1 MEIEF
6 IKNIDNMYNTL
17 GGQVLFFATNFIFN
31 YLSDFSISKEKN
43 S

>member
-17 GGQVLFFATNFIFN
+17 GGQVLFFATNFISYF
-31 YLSDFSISKEKN
+31 
-43 S
+43 